1 MAKEGRR
8 LKFRAKNRIVEAVLL
23 EKESFLTGQAKKG
36 AYLLAFTQRKKG
48 QSFEMILLHPG
59 NKELRNTSMSS
70 VAGAEVRTIFLQ
82 PPSAVEIVEVV
93 EETTTSKFEKTF
105 FFACYTSSYV
115 EAATV
120 RTRRPEAA
128 ATTAAAAVSSP

>member
-1 MAKEGRR
+1 MAEEGKR

-93 EETTTSKFEKTF
+93 EETTTSKFEETF

-128 ATTAAAAVSSP
+128 ATTTAAAVSSP

>member
-1 MAKEGRR
+1 MAKEGKR

-93 EETTTSKFEKTF
+93 EETTTSKFEETF

-128 ATTAAAAVSSP
+128 ATTAAVSSP